1 MLKLAG
7 LVAVALLVIVAVA
20 YWTLR
25 GSRDHGDEH
34 DEQYKA
40 SASERSD
47 RVTAR
52 GGLAR
57 TGAARA
63 GAARGDAARG
73 DAARDGTRSGTVRPA
88 RPSAGN
94 SRPRPVAGANRGTS
108 GASSSGTRP
117 ASTRSTGTRPA
128 GAREGTAG
136 RQPKAEQKLL
146 APPDGARTQRQG
158 EDVAKTRRFGLGER
172 VGWLRRSDVD
182 SEMWPEESFGGVT
195 DEQFWDDMSSDKPLA
210 STARTAQP
218 DGEARSRPEPR
229 AARPGQSRLGALPG
243 PVGGKPDRTVAQ
255 PLIQTGAQQVQG
267 QPAQNQPIQATTQAF
282 PAAGQLAAGDRTGP
296 QPAYTGPQSAYSG
309 PQSTYTGPQPVY
321 GGPQTG
327 PLPVRGTP
335 RPSAQPQAY
344 AQPLPQHLAPSQAQ
358 PPAQSMPPTQGLP
371 AIKALPP
378 AGSQSLG
385 TGVQQVS
392 RGRHSGGEDPLTS
405 DKFSQ
410 RSAPDGRS
418 YQAARRSRDMTREQ
432 YEAALAQETQTFS
445 MADTDGGSGAYPVQ
459 PYDQS
464 LPASGTGRR
473 RRHADDRS
481 PASDGYSYGGDA
493 YGREDASHSYPYS
506 QQQPSSQPSGQPSS
520 QLSGQTPAYGG
531 DGYGSDGYRGDSYGS
546 SGARGGRAIES
557 RRAIPARDAVGRDSG
572 PRDSVP
578 RDSAPRDSAGRDG
591 DARDYGRPARP
602 VYPDKR
608 GPYDPRGGD
617 RR

>member
-1 MLKLAG
+1 
-7 LVAVALLVIVAVA
+7 
-20 YWTLR
+20 
-25 GSRDHGDEH
+25 
-34 DEQYKA
+34 
-40 SASERSD
+40 
-47 RVTAR
+47 
-52 GGLAR
+52 
-57 TGAARA
+57 
-63 GAARGDAARG
+63 
-73 DAARDGTRSGTVRPA
+73 
-88 RPSAGN
+88 
-94 SRPRPVAGANRGTS
+94 
-108 GASSSGTRP
+108 
-117 ASTRSTGTRPA
+117 
-128 GAREGTAG
+128 
-136 RQPKAEQKLL
+136 
-146 APPDGARTQRQG
+146 
-158 EDVAKTRRFGLGER
+158 VAKTRRFGLGER

-218 DGEARSRPEPR
+218 DGEARPRPEPR

-309 PQSTYTGPQPVY
+309 PQPVYSAPQSAYSNPQSAYSNPQSAYSGPQSTYTGPQPVY

-327 PLPVRGTP
+327 PLPLRGTP

-358 PPAQSMPPTQGLP
+358 PPTQSMPPTQGLP

-459 PYDQS
+459 PYDQP

-506 QQQPSSQPSGQPSS
+506 QQQPSSQ
-520 QLSGQTPAYGG
+520 LSGQTPAYGG
-531 DGYGSDGYRGDSYGS
+531 DSYGGDGYRGDSYGGS
-546 SGARGGRAIES
+546 SARGGRAIES
-557 RRAIPARDAVGRDSG
+557 RRAIPARDSVGRDSV

-578 RDSAPRDSAGRDG
+578 RDSAPRDSVSRDSAGRDG